1 MTTTKFNP
9 KARANEIAAQLKAA
23 EKAQAE
29 YEATITEA
37 VKQAGRTRVEFVE
50 MLYAHFDIKSETTER
65 KDSEGHP
72 VKDKSGSPVLVRTDK
87 DEAKRIVKL
96 ADAFEALIDS
106 TTSPTSKTE
115 AATAGSIPA
124 KPAAATT
131 DQFGKR
137 NQ

>member
-37 VKQAGRTRVEFVE
+37 VKHAGRTRAEFVE
-50 MLYAHFDIKSETTER
+50 MLYTHFDIDAEATER
-65 KDSEGHP
+65 KDKNGDA
-72 VKDKSGSPVLVRTDK
+72 VKTDDGKVVRVKTDK

-96 ADAFEALIDS
+96 AEAFEALVES
-106 TTSPTSKTE
+106 TSSPTPKTE
-115 AATAGSIPA
+115 SATTGSVPA